1 MAIMSLLIEF
11 KEWAMS
17 NIFLLSIS
25 VVVALQFFAIQ
36 AFFIHYH
43 LFRKGLKRPKPD
55 ALRFAQIEKS
65 IAFQGEQ
72 IEKIFEKLADTR
84 KEILEMTPIE
94 KPQAPAEPRIQ
105 SFESSFLSLGEINL
119 KKRLDNFRRNV

>member
-1 MAIMSLLIEF
+1 MAIISLLIEF
-11 KEWAMS
+11 KNWAMS
-17 NIFLLSIS
+17 NVFLVSIS

-43 LFRKGLKRPKPD
+43 LFRKNLKRPKPD

-72 IEKIFEKLADTR
+72 IEKLFEKLADTR
-84 KEILEMTPIE
+84 KEIFEMTPI
-94 KPQAPAEPRIQ
+94 AEPKSPVEPTVQ